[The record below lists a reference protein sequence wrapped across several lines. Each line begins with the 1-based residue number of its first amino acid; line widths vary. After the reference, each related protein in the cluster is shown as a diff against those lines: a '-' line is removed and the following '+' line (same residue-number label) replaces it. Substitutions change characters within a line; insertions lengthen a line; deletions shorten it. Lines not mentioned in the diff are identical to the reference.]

1 MWSTHFSALLF
12 ALGDAAWLC
21 VCALDLTEN
30 SKNFSTFDYH
40 LDDDGAW
47 HVLLQLANC
56 STLFFL
62 FRAIWYLYGV
72 IWFDS
77 RLMVRL
83 DFGRFNPK
91 CDSKKKLGSF
101 CHIKIGSTTRHKK
114 SHQQKKRW
122 FLSGTLN
129 SDGKSWGSGINCR
142 QSDRCVCV
150 CGLCSTF

>member
-56 STLFFL
+56 STLFFSL
-62 FRAIWYLYGV
+62 VPFGTCMA
-72 IWFDS
+72 FDS

-114 SHQQKKRW
+114 SHQQKKR
-122 FLSGTLN
+122 
-129 SDGKSWGSGINCR
+129 
-142 QSDRCVCV
+142 
-150 CGLCSTF
+150 

>member
-56 STLFFL
+56 STLFFSL
-62 FRAIWYLYGV
+62 SCHLVLVWRHL
-72 IWFDS
+72 
-77 RLMVRL
+77 VRFQV
-83 DFGRFNPK
+83 DGEIRFW
-91 CDSKKKLGSF
+91 
-101 CHIKIGSTTRHKK
+101 KI
-114 SHQQKKRW
+114 
-122 FLSGTLN
+122 
-129 SDGKSWGSGINCR
+129 
-142 QSDRCVCV
+142 QSEV
-150 CGLCSTF
+150 